1 MRLQQNRYLW
11 IQVVGLATVPLL
23 LDVCLVGLASS
34 GLAVPFGFQFWAIAL
49 LGIVPTLW
57 MQLAKP
63 FYVFSLPPVALNPT
77 VLSDQQRR
85 CLTLLK
91 SWQVKA
97 LAGLTAC
104 FSLWVLLQVYAASS
118 QVMPLMT
125 PGVGL
130 ASAAAAFLLSCAFL
144 QVAVSAVRAL
154 LVGPE
159 ALERVAPYETGAIA
173 TDFLVLGLRVK
184 RILPVPVE
192 ANHDPPPLADDALV
206 EKTLAQEAADENLSR
221 EEVESKSS
229 GDQDFDDSSANE
241 EVEAIEFSEDD
252 SLANEEVEVVLSDEA
267 DGLANEELEE
277 TAPDTGNSDDD
288 ANQPDLET
296 KSENS

>member
-34 GLAVPFGFQFWAIAL
+34 GLAVPFGFQFWAIAF

-57 MQLAKP
+57 MQLARP
-63 FYVFSLPPVALNPT
+63 FYVFSLPPVALTPT

-104 FSLWVLLQVYAASS
+104 FSLWVLLQVYVASS

-125 PGVGL
+125 PGIGL
-130 ASAAAAFLLSCAFL
+130 VSAGAAFFLSCAFL
-144 QVAVSAVRAL
+144 QISVSAVRAL

-159 ALERVAPYETGAIA
+159 ALKRVAPYETDAIA
-173 TDFLVLGLRVK
+173 TDFLILGLRVK

-192 ANHDPPPLADDALV
+192 VTYDSSLLADDEPA
-206 EKTLAQEAADENLSR
+206 EETLAQRVADENLSR
-221 EEVESKSS
+221 EEVEGDRS
-229 GDQDFDDSSANE
+229 GDPDFDDSSVNE
-241 EVEAIEFSEDD
+241 EIEA
-252 SLANEEVEVVLSDEA
+252 VLPSEA
-267 DGLANEELEE
+267 DGLANEAIEE
-277 TAPDTGNSDDD
+277 TAPDADNSED
-288 ANQPDLET
+288 NVSQPGLET
-296 KSENS
+296 ESENP